1 MRSEKVRRSVKLRSN
16 TGAPK
21 DFIQG
26 NIACAEGAIAAGC
39 RFFAGY
45 PITPATEIAEHMSK
59 RLFSQGGTFIQT
71 EDEIAAIA
79 TVIGASWGGAKAM
92 TATSGPGISLMQEN
106 IGLAV
111 ATETPCVL
119 VNVQRGA
126 PSTGSPSVPLQGDM
140 LQPRFGSH
148 GEYQI
153 VAVAPATPQEMF
165 DHTVWAF
172 NKAEKYRTP
181 VFVLADALVGHM
193 RAEVSLTRG
202 EELSLENRKVLARYE
217 GVHQQIFLDE
227 DVAPMPVFGR
237 GLKANVTGSC
247 HREDGFRNV
256 SDPRVLDHLIKTLR
270 AKILKHREDLVV
282 VEADQMDDARI
293 ALFSYGVTSR
303 AAVEAVRLARA
314 EGIAAGSFRAVTV
327 WPFPDE
333 ELVELAARLDAIIVC
348 ENNLGQIVHFVRSA
362 VEGRCP
368 VEFLPPQTLGT
379 LHDPQRILTKIK
391 EVLS

>member
-1 MRSEKVRRSVKLRSN
+1 MRDRGVHRD
-16 TGAPK
+16 T

-45 PITPATEIAEHMSK
+45 PITPATEIAEYMSK
-59 RLFSQGGTFIQT
+59 RLFSVGGTFIQT

-79 TVIGASWGGAKAM
+79 SVIGASWGGAKAM

-106 IGLAV
+106 IGFAV

-153 VAVAPATPQEMF
+153 VAIAPATVQEMF
-165 DHTVWAF
+165 EHTVWAF
-172 NKAEKYRTP
+172 NKAERYRTP
-181 VFVLADALVGHM
+181 VFVLADGMIGHM
-193 RAEVSLTRG
+193 RAEVPLAVK
-202 EELSLENRKVLARYE
+202 EELTLENRKVLAHYE
-217 GVHQQIFLDE
+217 GVHQRIFLDE
-227 DVAPMPVFGR
+227 EVAPMPVFGR

-256 SDPRVLDHLIKTLR
+256 SDPEVLDHLIKILR

-282 VEADQMDDARI
+282 IEEDHMEDARV
-293 ALFSYGVTSR
+293 ALFSYGLTSR
-303 AAVEAVRLARA
+303 AALEAVRLARE
-314 EGIAAGSFRAVTV
+314 EGIPAGSVRAVTV
-327 WPFPDE
+327 WPFADE
-333 ELVELAARLDAIIVC
+333 EVTELASRVEAIIVC
-348 ENNLGQIVHFVRSA
+348 ENNLGQVVHFVRSA
-362 VEGRCP
+362 VEGRCL
-368 VEFLPPQTLGT
+368 VEFLPPRVLGT
-379 LHDPQRILTKIK
+379 LHDPQTILAEIR